1 MPEIPEIVVLTLRA
15 ASFIADLQ
23 AAGIAMFLFIFIRY
37 LEHSASAIRT
47 LGIAAAVIGLLL
59 TLGTHLMEP
68 ARMAGSLSGVF
79 DKSMHTMLLST
90 NVSAAVAI
98 RMSGLVLLVLGLRG
112 GHRQGDA
119 ASLIGAAFVTF
130 SFTLTGHTA
139 AHDMRWILVVLLAI
153 HLLIISLWFGSLL
166 PLSVISK
173 RENVEVTSAVIDAF
187 SAFATKIVPAIFV
200 VGLGMS
206 VLLLE
211 ELKNL
216 WTPYGV
222 SILLKVAGF
231 AALIGLAALNKWR
244 LGPAIASGNAASLI
258 AFRRSVSAELILIIT
273 VITVTAVMT
282 GLFSPTH

>member
-1 MPEIPEIVVLTLRA
+1 MLSLRA
-15 ASFIADLQ
+15 ASYIVDLQ
-23 AAGIAMFLFIFIRY
+23 VAGIAMFLFVFGGYMARCTSTIR
-37 LEHSASAIRT
+37 S
-47 LGIAAAVIGLLL
+47 LGITAAVIGLTL
-59 TLGTHLMEP
+59 TLGNYLGEP
-68 ARMAGSLSGVF
+68 ARMAGSLSGVL
-79 DKSMHTMLLST
+79 DSSLHAMLLNT

-98 RMSGLVLLVLGLRG
+98 RMCGRVLIMFGLRG

-119 ASLIGAAFVTF
+119 ASLIGAAHVAF

-139 AHDMRWILVVLLAI
+139 AHDLRWTLVVLLAI
-153 HLLIISLWFGSLL
+153 HLLIITLWFGSLL
-166 PLSVISK
+166 PLLLISK

-187 SAFATKIVPAIFV
+187 SALAAKIVPAIFV

-222 SILLKVAGF
+222 SILLKVVGF
-231 AALIGLAALNKWR
+231 AALMGLAALNKWR
-244 LGPAIASGNAASLI
+244 LGPAIASGNADSLI
-258 AFRRSVSAELILIIT
+258 TFRRSVAAELILIVS